1 MSDPLPAAR
10 PFDKYFGGFGRALSN
25 SNYRTYWTGQVLHV
39 QGWWL
44 YRIAAGWLMFDL
56 THSPAWLGAVG
67 FALAAPFLILSPIA
81 GAICDRA
88 GHRRTAII
96 AILFGFP
103 IMAAT
108 AALTWSGAMTPKLLF
123 ALVIVQSIFTAFE
136 SPARQSLVP
145 VLIGRR
151 YLTEGM
157 SLNWATFNAAFITG
171 PMIAGFLLVAGG
183 AALTFTA
190 ATSTFIW
197 MLIMLL
203 RIRGEGDAPRGRFYL
218 HGLMPDVISGITYT
232 LRHPLIPWVIGFHMI
247 LGLLIRPYIELMP
260 GVASVVF
267 EAGEQGMANLL
278 ATSGA
283 GALVVSVVMLMAG
296 RERWLMPI
304 LVWTQLISALSLA
317 AFAATDVLWIALV
330 AVFFAG
336 GFTTAAGIAASTLVQ
351 QSIDA
356 AFRGRVVAISLATNM
371 GGPALGAFGIGWLA
385 EGIGFQGA
393 LMAAA
398 ALSTALM
405 IITGRRVY
413 RARSVAQE

>member
-1 MSDPLPAAR
+1 MSAASPGAGPLE
-10 PFDKYFGGFGRALSN
+10 KYFGGFGRALAN
-25 SNYRTYWTGQVLHV
+25 RNYRIYWTGQVLHV

-88 GHRRTAII
+88 GHRRIAII
-96 AILFGFP
+96 AILCGFP

-108 AALTWSGAMTPKLLF
+108 AALTWSGAMSPELLF
-123 ALVIVQSIFTAFE
+123 VLVIVQSIFTAFE

-203 RIRGEGDAPRGRFYL
+203 RIRGEGDAPKRRFHL
-218 HGLMPDVISGITYT
+218 HGLMTDVVSGIVYT

-267 EAGEQGMANLL
+267 GAGAEGLAKLL

-283 GALVVSVVMLMAG
+283 GALVVSLAMLMAG

-304 LVWTQLISALSLA
+304 LVWTQIISALTLA
-317 AFAATDVLWIALV
+317 AFAATDTLWIALV
-330 AVFFAG
+330 AVFAAG
-336 GFTTAAGIAASTLVQ
+336 AFTTSAGIAASTLVQ

-356 AFRGRVVAISLATNM
+356 AYRGRVVAISLATNM

-393 LMAAA
+393 LLAAA
-398 ALSTALM
+398 ALAMGLMAHTA
-405 IITGRRVY
+405 RRVSA
-413 RARSVAQE
+413 ARSSPEA

>member
-1 MSDPLPAAR
+1 MSDPLPAVR

-197 MLIMLL
+197 MLIML

>member
-1 MSDPLPAAR
+1 MSDPLPAVR

>member
-1 MSDPLPAAR
+1 MSDPSPAAR
-10 PFDKYFGGFGRALSN
+10 SAEKYFGGFGRALSN
-25 SNYRTYWTGQVLHV
+25 RNYRIYWTGQVLHV

-96 AILFGFP
+96 AILCGFP

-108 AALTWSGAMTPKLLF
+108 AALTWSGAMTPELLF
-123 ALVIVQSIFTAFE
+123 TLVIVQSVFTAFE

-171 PMIAGFLLVAGG
+171 PMIAGVLLLAGG

-190 ATSTFIW
+190 ATSTFTW

-203 RIRGEGDAPRGRFYL
+203 RIRGEGDAPRGRFHL

-247 LGLLIRPYIELMP
+247 LGLMIRPYIELMP

-267 EAGEQGMANLL
+267 EAGEQGLANLL

-283 GALVVSVVMLMAG
+283 GALVVSVAMLMAG

-304 LVWTQLISALSLA
+304 LVWTQIIAGLTLA
-317 AFAATDVLWIALV
+317 AFAATDIMWIALI

-356 AFRGRVVAISLATNM
+356 AYRGRVVAISLATNM

-398 ALSTALM
+398 ALSMALM

-413 RARSVAQE
+413 RARSAAKE